1 MDEYK
6 MLKADGFD
14 EAVLGTA
21 QRCAHGDVI
30 IYDYDKCVEILMS
43 RDGMEDDEAREFMD
57 CNVTG
62 AYVGE
67 GTPFFLHR
75 GTMDDIDEYYGDEM
89 GVALDCKPK
98 KPKEWFN
105 NGRDKS

>member
-1 MDEYK
+1 MENEYQ

-14 EAVLGTA
+14 EAVIGTA
-21 QRCAHGDVI
+21 QRCGHGDVI
-30 IYDYDKCVEILMS
+30 VYDYDKCCEILME

-57 CNVTG
+57 FNVTG

-75 GTMDDIDEYYGDEM
+75 GTMEEIDEYYADEIGDLSS
-89 GVALDCKPK
+89 VPK
-98 KPKEWFN
+98 KKGWFD
-105 NGRDKS
+105 NGDVKS